1 MRIDLRLSRER
12 QIEEMFEKLDT
23 NKSNALDMKEMSE
36 LLNENGVTMTKKQV
50 TEMFSACKR
59 FFSKRGNF

>member
-1 MRIDLRLSRER
+1 
-12 QIEEMFEKLDT
+12 MFEKLDT

-59 FFSKRGNF
+59 FFSKKGNF

>member
-1 MRIDLRLSRER
+1 VKER